1 MDRSPSLQRF
11 LCLMVAL
18 SCAVL
23 TSAFQ
28 YENVTHPL
36 QGPRKYL
43 HPDVAGKP
51 FPTGAF
57 WTNFVLGQSNEVVVT
72 YPYAVKIMNHQLHI
86 SYPFRV
92 VTSKSIIQGF
102 TSEIAVE
109 LGTQPLQIRRFDDL
123 SVTVAFPQASGG
135 TIILHL
141 VRGSPYMTL
150 EYKDAAPVLLS
161 EANILSVTQPTSA
174 YSVVTLGNWH
184 QWLVFSSTPFAWTQQ
199 GRVWNGPAKFNGV
212 VRIALALQESA
223 KSVLAAHA
231 DVYPTGASI
240 TYNTKPK
247 AKVTDLIFSWTAK
260 TTNALVPT
268 SNLLMVALP
277 HHVQI
282 FAPSTTTLPEIQ
294 YMTMRGPGTGIVG
307 ATWHLQEPV
316 IDIPWDYSDQGV
328 FARPNTPEYES
339 TLAFISAALD
349 NDIERF
355 PAFAEDS
362 YNFGKQFG
370 REARLVLTAHRF
382 NKATV
387 FEKGLAKLQN
397 QIRAWLQGTNI
408 DHFVYDTTYGGLITN
423 DGYQSN
429 AKDFGNG
436 NYNDHHFHYGYFLY
450 GLAVLRRFN
459 ASFVDEHRDA
469 IVYILSDIGAPLGK
483 TSFVANFPQRDL
495 FPTARH
501 KDWFVGH
508 SYASGLFPQAN
519 GKSQE
524 SSSEAINAYYAL
536 ALFTSLDSDPAY
548 FEYARLLLAMEVR
561 ATQLYWH
568 IPAVQTPT
576 IYEPLFA
583 ANKMAGVVSEMD
595 VVYSTWFG
603 DRPAYIHGIQV
614 IPVTPITAVLLPESY
629 VADER
634 QVLDNQPE
642 LSNPSDI
649 WSSVLAF
656 DNAIVDASREWTKL
670 QRTDYNYDTWS
681 SAANAMHWIASRS
694 SFGTHVKPPTKP
706 VALACFGYPACAL
719 AGAFGGSLDCCNTLP
734 GCCPSDKPCC
744 KTDKISEPSTTC
756 HDEPACG
763 ILGLSCCGSP
773 QGCCTPSPVTGLVLG
788 CCKQVTK
795 PPLDGRATNATTQCH
810 AQPKCAA
817 AKLECCNSPQGCC
830 VPTASGQVLGCCDL
844 TNASLV
850 PTTTLPSTSCHN
862 EPQCGVLGLECCSSP
877 DGCCR
882 TLPSQPKLTCCSQ
895 GQPLTS
901 VWPRKAVVGKAASSC
916 DHNPL
921 CLTAGPDGGVLAC
934 WRAAMIRKGVALV
947 TPAAVVR
954 PLGGH
959 WIVSSW

>member
-11 LCLMVAL
+11 HCLVVAL
-18 SCAVL
+18 SCALL

-161 EANILSVTQPTSA
+161 EANILSLTQPTSA

-282 FAPSTTTLPEIQ
+282 FAPSTTTLPEVTDIQ

-307 ATWHLQEPV
+307 ATWHLLEPV
-316 IDIPWDYSDQGV
+316 IDVPWDYSDQGV

-370 REARLVLTAHRF
+370 REARLILTAHRF
-382 NKATV
+382 NKTTV

-408 DHFVYDTTYGGLITN
+408 DHF
-423 DGYQSN
+423 
-429 AKDFGNG
+429 
-436 NYNDHHFHYGYFLY
+436 
-450 GLAVLRRFN
+450 
-459 ASFVDEHRDA
+459 HRDA

-524 SSSEAINAYYAL
+524 SSSEAVNAYYAL

-614 IPVTPITAVLLPESY
+614 IPVTPITAVLLP
-629 VADER
+629 
-634 QVLDNQPE
+634 
-642 LSNPSDI
+642 
-649 WSSVLAF
+649 
-656 DNAIVDASREWTKL
+656 
-670 QRTDYNYDTWS
+670 
-681 SAANAMHWIASRS
+681 
-694 SFGTHVKPPTKP
+694 
-706 VALACFGYPACAL
+706 
-719 AGAFGGSLDCCNTLP
+719 
-734 GCCPSDKPCC
+734 
-744 KTDKISEPSTTC
+744 
-756 HDEPACG
+756 
-763 ILGLSCCGSP
+763 
-773 QGCCTPSPVTGLVLG
+773 
-788 CCKQVTK
+788 
-795 PPLDGRATNATTQCH
+795 
-810 AQPKCAA
+810 
-817 AKLECCNSPQGCC
+817 
-830 VPTASGQVLGCCDL
+830 
-844 TNASLV
+844 
-850 PTTTLPSTSCHN
+850 
-862 EPQCGVLGLECCSSP
+862 
-877 DGCCR
+877 
-882 TLPSQPKLTCCSQ
+882 Q
-895 GQPLTS
+895 GQPTTS
-901 VWPRKAVVGKAASSC
+901 VSPRKAVVGKAASSC

-934 WRAAMIRKGVALV
+934 CNDSKGCCPGNTCCSNATTWWTLDRVFMVALGALAIGGV
-947 TPAAVVR
+947 FYCSVLYLRRKDYR
-954 PLGGH
+954 PLDRDVRAWYCGCFMV
-959 WIVSSW
+959 IVLGVFFYLAFSVKN